1 MNMDSYK
8 KAKCKKTASWGIAVL
23 LAVFWL
29 LIAIVPFIYMVINSF
44 KGRFEILTKGVFL
57 LPEFWYP
64 ANYIEVLKGGI
75 GRFFLNSI
83 IVLAVSLVLLLGLS
97 ALAAYPLARF
107 RFPFSGFLFSII
119 VACMSVPMH
128 ITLIPIFK
136 MTTKLGLYD
145 TIWALIGPYVAFAL
159 PISVF
164 ILTGFMKE
172 IPRELEDAAM
182 LDGCGKIQVFFRII
196 LPMCRPGLATLAIYN
211 VVNIWNE
218 FSFAYT
224 LTQEKINRTLPL
236 SIWEFKGQYTMNT
249 PMILAVLTMTV
260 VPMIILFIFTKDKL
274 IEGMA
279 AGAMKG

>member
-1 MNMDSYK
+1 M
-8 KAKCKKTASWGIAVL
+8 
-23 LAVFWL
+23 
-29 LIAIVPFIYMVINSF
+29 
-44 KGRFEILTKGVFL
+44 
-57 LPEFWYP
+57 
-64 ANYIEVLKGGI
+64 
-75 GRFFLNSI
+75 
-83 IVLAVSLVLLLGLS
+83 LAVSLVLLLGLS

-211 VVNIWNE
+211 GVNIWNE

>member
-196 LPMCRPGLATLAIYN
+196 LPMCRDRKS
-211 VVNIWNE
+211 VV
-218 FSFAYT
+218 
-224 LTQEKINRTLPL
+224 
-236 SIWEFKGQYTMNT
+236 
-249 PMILAVLTMTV
+249 
-260 VPMIILFIFTKDKL
+260 
-274 IEGMA
+274 
-279 AGAMKG
+279 